1 MRALRG
7 RPLSKPAE
15 RWDELVQTESR
26 LPPSLAVVAALFLYI
41 TLPPHLTLGPPW
53 LMPLLVVALLIPL
66 VVIGPFRTGQSS
78 RLWRSIGISVIAL
91 VNAANIASLVLLV
104 RTLVTSGNRETG
116 IELLVSGAAIW
127 LTNILVFGL
136 WFWEIDRGGPQAR
149 LNASPRHADFLFP
162 QMLSPSCAPVGWK
175 PKFADYLYL
184 GFTNATAFSPTDTM
198 PLTPM
203 AKTLMTIEAMISLLT
218 IALVAARAVN
228 ILQ

>member
-1 MRALRG
+1 MRSLRG

-15 RWDELVQTESR
+15 RWGEIVQTESR

-53 LMPLLVVALLIPL
+53 LMPMLVVALLIPL
-66 VVIGPFRTGQSS
+66 VIIGPLRTGRPSL
-78 RLWRSIGISVIAL
+78 LWRSIGVSVIAL
-91 VNAANIASLVLLV
+91 VNAANIASLALLV
-104 RTLVTSGNRETG
+104 RTLLTAGNKETG
-116 IELLVSGAAIW
+116 VQLLVSGAAIW

-149 LNASPRHADFLFP
+149 LNASQRHADFLFP
-162 QMLSPSCAPVGWK
+162 QMLSPQSAPIGWR

-198 PLTPM
+198 PLTPG
-203 AKTLMTIEAMISLLT
+203 AKALMTIEAVISLLT